1 MSYSAENQLLSVT
14 TSSVTADY
22 SYGPANRRVRKDVDG
37 VVTDFVMA
45 GEMVIAEYDGSG
57 NLLRRYIPGPGVDQR
72 IVMVDCGTSAAC
84 VPWTTGT
91 QTDYYHADRQGNV
104 LAVTRRGSDTMVQ
117 RYFYTPFG
125 VEMVGDPT
133 GNPFRYTGRYYDQE
147 TGLYYYRARYYDA
160 DLGRFLSVDPIGYE
174 DQWNLYAYVGNSPLN
189 ATDPTGEQTVT
200 AQAGGQVVG
209 PKRQAVRGNFG
220 VFIGRDDHGR
230 FTIGGAVTTGVG
242 VASTPGASISGGAAV
257 APNWTTED
265 ISGGSYTVQV
275 DTPAGVS
282 VDVTLPES
290 DINGPVQEALNGNL
304 AAVGDIDMSNA
315 AVSVEGGLGPP
326 GVSVTYNQTY
336 EAHLTVPNDFSAQG
350 EASGDFTFSYTS
362 PRDNSQK
369 SFSFLDLLRGEEGR
383 DFE

>member
-1 MSYSAENQLLSVT
+1 VSVPVFPVAATNAAGALLWRE
-14 TSSVTADY
+14 D
-22 SYGPANRRVRKDVDG
+22 
-37 VVTDFVMA
+37 
-45 GEMVIAEYDGSG
+45 
-57 NLLRRYIPGPGVDQR
+57 
-72 IVMVDCGTSAAC
+72 
-84 VPWTTGT
+84 
-91 QTDYYHADRQGNV
+91 
-104 LAVTRRGSDTMVQ
+104 
-117 RYFYTPFG
+117 YTPFG
-125 VEMVGDPT
+125 EARQQPAANDNGES
-133 GNPFRYTGRYYDQE
+133 YTGHITDTD
-147 TGLYYYRARYYDA
+147 TGIVYMQARYYDPA
-160 DLGRFLSVDPIGYE
+160 IGRFLSQDPVGFAQGGPGYF
-174 DQWNLYAYVGNSPLN
+174 NRYAYVGNNPLN

-200 AQAGGQVVG
+200 AQVGGQVVG
-209 PKRQAVRGNFG
+209 PKRQAVRGNVG
-220 VFIGRDDHGR
+220 VFVGRDDHGR

-282 VDVTLPES
+282 VDLSLPAS

-315 AVSVEGGLGPP
+315 AVSVEGGLGPS

-350 EASGDFTFSYTS
+350 DASGDFTFSYTRPS
-362 PRDNSQK
+362 DNSQK

>member
-1 MSYSAENQLLSVT
+1 VTDKTSDRADFPAKPTLTRLSHRSLCAPRPHLHPVKEPGESNVARGGGERGRRPEEICSLRLPPTPEPRPPGQWARGHAPRGRHAGPALFLHAVRCGNGRRPDGQPSSAPLSASRGA
-14 TSSVTADY
+14 SSV
-22 SYGPANRRVRKDVDG
+22 
-37 VVTDFVMA
+37 
-45 GEMVIAEYDGSG
+45 
-57 NLLRRYIPGPGVDQR
+57 RY
-72 IVMVDCGTSAAC
+72 A
-84 VPWTTGT
+84 
-91 QTDYYHADRQGNV
+91 
-104 LAVTRRGSDTMVQ
+104 
-117 RYFYTPFG
+117 
-125 VEMVGDPT
+125 
-133 GNPFRYTGRYYDQE
+133 GRYYDQE